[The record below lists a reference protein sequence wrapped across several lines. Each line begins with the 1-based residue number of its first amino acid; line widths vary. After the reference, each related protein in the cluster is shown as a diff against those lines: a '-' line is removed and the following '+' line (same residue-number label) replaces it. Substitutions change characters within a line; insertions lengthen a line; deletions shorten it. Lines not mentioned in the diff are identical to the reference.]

1 MPEYIL
7 YDKDGKK
14 HTYFHMVDVRSALE
28 TGLYSAERPEKFE
41 PERKKKTASKSKS
54 TGKSKFNI
62 TEVEVEKTQIEKI
75 RDEVHTKTDI
85 DKIEEKVKEKKS

>member
-14 HTYFHMVDVRSALE
+14 HTFFHMVDVRSVLE
-28 TGLYSAERPEKFE
+28 TGLYSAERPERSESEKG
-41 PERKKKTASKSKS
+41 KKTASQSRS
-54 TGKSKFNI
+54 TCKSKFNI

>member
-14 HTYFHMVDVRSALE
+14 HTYFHMIDVRNALE
-28 TGLYSAERPEKFE
+28 TGLYSAERPEKSE
-41 PERKKKTASKSKS
+41 PAKKQKTAAQSKPA
-54 TGKSKFNI
+54 GKSKFNI
-62 TEVEVEKTQIEKI
+62 TEVEVEKTSMEKI

-85 DKIEEKVKEKKS
+85 DKMEEKVKEKKS